1 MTGGK
6 DHFDELETRDPAARE
21 AALMAALPGQIAD
34 AKAKAPAFAEILK
47 GVDPQAVTDRAAL
60 AGLPVTTKVDLLAR
74 QAAAPPFGG
83 LAAAGIEAGPG
94 GLQRLFAS
102 PGPIYEFETSR
113 ADYWRGARALFAAG
127 FRAGEVVHNCF
138 SYHLTPGGWIL
149 DSGLRALGC
158 VVVPAGVGNT
168 EAQLQAIAQFRPAG
182 YTGTPDFLKVLL
194 DAGAEQGIDCTSITK
209 ALVSGGA
216 LFPSLRQEYR
226 ERGVAVLQSYATAD
240 LGVIAYESAADEG
253 MILDEQ
259 LIVEIVRP
267 GTGDPLPA
275 GEVGEVVVTTLNPD
289 YPLIRFATGDL
300 SAILAG
306 LSPCGRTNARLKGW
320 LGRADQT
327 TKIKGMFVHPGH
339 VAQVVKRHP
348 EVARA
353 RLVVTR
359 SGAADVMTLR
369 CELAEGADETL
380 AGRDALAGAIAE
392 TLQAVCKLKG
402 AVALEAP
409 GSLPNDGKVIE
420 DARDYG

>member
-1 MTGGK
+1 MTSGK

-21 AALMAALPGQIAD
+21 AALMAALPGLIAD
-34 AKAKAPAFAEILK
+34 AKAKAPAFAEILE

-60 AGLPVTTKVDLLAR
+60 AALPVTTKADLLAR
-74 QAAAPPFGG
+74 QTAAPPFGG
-83 LAAAGIEAGPG
+83 LAAVGPAAA
-94 GLQRLFAS
+94 QRLFAS

-113 ADYWRGARALFAAG
+113 PDFWRGARALYAAG

-138 SYHLTPGGWIL
+138 SYHLTPGGWML

-168 EAQLQAIAQFRPAG
+168 EAQLQAIVQFRPAG
-182 YTGTPDFLKVLL
+182 YTGTPDYLKVLL
-194 DAGAEQGIDCTSITK
+194 DAGTEHGIDCACITK

-216 LFPSLRQEYR
+216 LFPSLRQEYA

-267 GTGDPLPA
+267 GTGDPLPE

-300 SAILAG
+300 SALLPG
-306 LSPCGRTNARLKGW
+306 RSPCGRTNGRLKGW

-327 TKIKGMFVHPGH
+327 TKIKGMFVHPGQ

-348 EVARA
+348 EVVRA
-353 RLVVTR
+353 RLVVAR
-359 SGAADVMTLR
+359 DGEADTMTLR
-369 CELAEGADETL
+369 CEVAGGADES
-380 AGRDALAGAIAE
+380 LAGAIAE

-402 AVALEAP
+402 QVTLEAP
-409 GSLPNDGKVIE
+409 GTLPNDGKVID

>member
-1 MTGGK
+1 M

-21 AALMAALPGQIAD
+21 AALMAALPGLIAG
-34 AKAKAPAFAEILK
+34 AKAKAPGFAEILK
-47 GVDPQAVTDRAAL
+47 DVDAAAVTDRVAL
-60 AGLPVTTKVDLLAR
+60 AALPVTTKADLMAR

-83 LAAAGIEAGPG
+83 LAAVGPNAP
-94 GLQRLFAS
+94 QRLFAS

-113 ADYWRGARALFAAG
+113 PDYWRGARALYAAG

-138 SYHLTPGGWIL
+138 SYHLTPGGWML

-194 DAGAEQGIDCTSITK
+194 DAAAEGGVDCSCMTK

-216 LFPSLRQEYR
+216 LFPSLRQEYAT
-226 ERGVAVLQSYATAD
+226 RGVAVLQSYATAD
-240 LGVIAYESAADEG
+240 LGVIAYESAADQG
-253 MILDEQ
+253 MILDEH

-267 GTGDPLPA
+267 GTGDALPE

-300 SAILAG
+300 SAFLPG
-306 LSPCGRTNARLKGW
+306 QSPCGRTNARLKGW

-327 TKIKGMFVHPGH
+327 TKIKGMFVHPGQ
-339 VAQVVKRHP
+339 VAQVIKRHP
-348 EVARA
+348 EVGRA
-353 RLVVTR
+353 RLVVAR
-359 SGAADVMTLR
+359 AGEADVMTLR
-369 CELAEGADETL
+369 CEVSTGA
-380 AGRDALAGAIAE
+380 GDALAGAIAE
-392 TLQAVCKLKG
+392 TLQAICKLKG
-402 AVALEAP
+402 KVTLEAP
-409 GSLPNDGKVIE
+409 GALPNDGKVIE

>member
-6 DHFDELETRDPAARE
+6 HHFDELETRDPAARE

-60 AGLPVTTKVDLLAR
+60 AGLPVTTKADLLAR
-74 QAAAPPFGG
+74 QTAAPPFGG

-240 LGVIAYESAADEG
+240 LGVIAYESAADGG

-267 GTGDPLPA
+267 GTGDPLPE

-306 LSPCGRTNARLKGW
+306 QSPCGRTNARLKGW

-327 TKIKGMFVHPGH
+327 TKIKGMFVHPGQ

-353 RLVVTR
+353 RLVVAR

-369 CELAEGADETL
+369 CELAEGADT
-380 AGRDALAGAIAE
+380 ADGDAALAGAIAE

-420 DARDYG
+420 DTRDYG

>member
-1 MTGGK
+1 MTGGR

-34 AKAKAPAFAEILK
+34 AKAKAPAFAEILN

-60 AGLPVTTKVDLLAR
+60 AGLPVTTKADLLAR

-138 SYHLTPGGWIL
+138 SYHLTPGGWIM
-149 DSGLRALGC
+149 DSGLRALAC

-194 DAGAEQGIDCTSITK
+194 DAGAEQGVDCASITK

-216 LFPSLRQEYR
+216 LFPSLRQEYA

-240 LGVIAYESAADEG
+240 LGVIAYESAADGG

-300 SAILAG
+300 SATLAG
-306 LSPCGRTNARLKGW
+306 QSPCGRTNARLKGW

-327 TKIKGMFVHPGH
+327 TKIKGMFVHPGQ

-348 EVARA
+348 EVVRA

-359 SGAADVMTLR
+359 AGEADVMTLR
-369 CELAEGADETL
+369 CEVTGGADETL
-380 AGRDALAGAIAE
+380 AGAIAE
-392 TLQAVCKLKG
+392 SLRAVCKLKG
-402 AVALEAP
+402 EVALEAP
-409 GSLPNDGKVIE
+409 GALPNDGKVIE
-420 DARDYG
+420 DARDYS